1 MVASAA
7 AMAVAVAGVDSGA
20 VAGAD
25 SGAGAVA
32 AVPRVGAVAA
42 AVGVEEVA
50 VGAAEG
56 PRLLWRPTGTRV
68 CSLPAARRTAW

>member
-1 MVASAA
+1 VAVTV
-7 AMAVAVAGVDSGA
+7 VAVAGVDSGA
-20 VAGAD
+20 VAV
-25 SGAGAVA
+25 AGAVA
-32 AVPRVGAVAA
+32 AVPPVGAVAV

-56 PRLLWRPTGTRV
+56 LRLLWRPTGTRV